1 MFVNLFDQEEKEKFL
16 ELIYKMATCDGV
28 YAEEEKELLNNYK
41 IEFGIDQI
49 PDTLSVHDLV
59 QYFAEKTDD
68 KKKIVLFELY
78 GMVLADDE
86 IGTREKDMFEEI
98 KKIFAL
104 NTEVYDKIEKAAV
117 TLKEAYDAVYDAVF

>member
-1 MFVNLFDQEEKEKFL
+1 MFVNLFDQDEKEKFL

-59 QYFAEKTDD
+59 KYFAEKTDD

>member
-86 IGTREKDMFEEI
+86 IGEQEKDLFEEI

-117 TLKEAYDAVYDAVF
+117 TLKEAYDAVYDAIF

>member
-1 MFVNLFDQEEKEKFL
+1 MFVNLFDQKEKEKFL

-86 IGTREKDMFEEI
+86 IGEQEKDLFEEI

>member
-86 IGTREKDMFEEI
+86 IGKREKDMFEEI

>member
-16 ELIYKMATCDGV
+16 ELIYKMASCDGV

-59 QYFAEKTDD
+59 KYFAEKTDD

-86 IGTREKDMFEEI
+86 IGKREKDMFEEI

-104 NTEVYDKIEKAAV
+104 NTEVYNKIEKAAV

>member
-1 MFVNLFDQEEKEKFL
+1 MFVNLFDQDEKEKFL

-86 IGTREKDMFEEI
+86 IGEQEKDLFEEI

-117 TLKEAYDAVYDAVF
+117 TLKEAYDAAYF

>member
-1 MFVNLFDQEEKEKFL
+1 MFVNLFDQDEKEKFL

-86 IGTREKDMFEEI
+86 IGEQEKDLFEEI

>member
-1 MFVNLFDQEEKEKFL
+1 
-16 ELIYKMATCDGV
+16 MATCDGV

-86 IGTREKDMFEEI
+86 IGEQEKDLFEEI

>member
-86 IGTREKDMFEEI
+86 IGEQEKDLFEEI

>member
-16 ELIYKMATCDGV
+16 ELMYKMATCDGV

-59 QYFAEKTDD
+59 KFFAEKTDD

-86 IGTREKDMFEEI
+86 IGKREKDMFEEI

-104 NTEVYDKIEKAAV
+104 NTEVYNKIEKAAV